1 MLITCPFFGW
11 IVLANSA
18 LFSVSLK
25 VLNHFVQML

>member
-1 MLITCPFFGW
+1 MLITCPFFEL
-11 IVLANSA
+11 VLANSA